1 MNVTTA
7 KWTIDD
13 YHRMIQVGLLDDR
26 RVELLNGEIV
36 EMSPEGESHAY
47 YCTAT
52 KDYLTKLLGNRAT
65 IREAKPITIPTSYS
79 EPEPDK
85 RDRSAFRTR
94 IPPTSSLSRQYLLV
108 N

>member
-26 RVELLNGEIV
+26 RVELLKGEIV

-47 YCTAT
+47 YRMET
-52 KDYLTKLLGNRAT
+52 KDYLTQLFGNRVA
-65 IREAKPITIPTSYS
+65 IREAAPITIPTSYS

-85 RDRSAFRTR
+85 RDRSAFRAR
-94 IPPTSSLSRQYLLV
+94 IHPTSSLPK
-108 N
+108 